1 MGSFI
6 TMIQVLGY
14 SVALSGLM
22 LFKMT
27 GGSAVSPAGQ
37 QVMRVVHGVA
47 VSLLPGRSRVYMI
60 RRTTLIWAGCAETL
74 HVRAKAE
81 RADDCDYSVGHPVAG
96 YWQLLVPLLSIGPPH
111 WQSR

>member
-37 QVMRVVHGVA
+37 QVMRVVHGVT
-47 VSLLPGRSRVYMI
+47 VSLLLGRSLPSVFQV
-60 RRTTLIWAGCAETL
+60 TGVNGGAG
-74 HVRAKAE
+74 
-81 RADDCDYSVGHPVAG
+81 G
-96 YWQLLVPLLSIGPPH
+96 SIACHCRSGGMV
-111 WQSR
+111 